1 MPASTVHVGFGLL
14 LAAGLL
20 GKYYDRTALLVV
32 VAALLLP
39 EADALAG
46 WVMAGAHRTLFHNY
60 VFTAVLAAALW
71 WDTRRETSWLRGRFG
86 TYGVRV
92 AWVAVFAHT
101 FAHLALDWAHLDGIN
116 ALWPL
121 HDEFFRL
128 EGELYVS
135 SEAGLVQTFV
145 DLEDV
150 GFGGGASRAETHVA
164 TPADPTPDSD
174 PGPVDRRVPIAV
186 GGWQLY
192 LVAVGLFVV
201 VAKRFQSEPPR
212 AGSRRERY

>member
-20 GKYYDRTALLVV
+20 GRYYDRKALLVV
-32 VAALLLP
+32 VAVLLLP

-46 WVMAGAHRTLFHNY
+46 WVMAGAHRTVLHNY
-60 VFTAVLAAALW
+60 VFTAVAAAALL
-71 WDTRRETSWLRGRFG
+71 WDTRRSESWLRDRFG
-86 TYGVRV
+86 QYGVHV
-92 AWVAVFAHT
+92 AWVALFAHT

-128 EGELYVS
+128 EGEMYVS
-135 SEAGLVQTFV
+135 SQEGFVQTFLS
-145 DLEDV
+145 LEDV
-150 GFGGGASRAETHVA
+150 GIGDSASRAETHVA
-164 TPADPTPDSD
+164 TPADPTPEPD

-186 GGWQLY
+186 RGWQLY
-192 LVAVGLFVV
+192 LVVIGIFVV
-201 VAKRFQSEPPR
+201 VAKRFQSAPQRDTE
-212 AGSRRERY
+212 